1 MRRIFLDTNIL
12 LDAALGRELAD
23 AALTILGIG
32 ESGKVELCASVLT
45 YANIAYILRKQPKEE
60 MYKYLSVLREGIN
73 VLPLDAKTLDAAL
86 GREATDFEDM
96 LQYQIAL
103 AAKCE
108 CVVTNNIKH
117 FKEFSALPLYSST
130 DFVDSFESDGV

>member
-1 MRRIFLDTNIL
+1 MKRIFLDTNIL
-12 LDAALGRELAD
+12 LDAALGREHADEALA
-23 AALTILGIG
+23 ILSIG

-45 YANIAYILRKQPKEE
+45 YANIAYILRKHPKEE

-73 VLPLDAKTLDAAL
+73 VLPLDAKTFDAAL
-86 GREATDFEDM
+86 EQEASDFEDM

-103 AAKCE
+103 AANCE

-130 DFVDSFESDGV
+130 DFVNSFEFGV